1 MEVVTREVEA
11 VYENG
16 MLKLLGALPFTEH
29 QHVRATVSGLSGEP
43 LDAMTDHAF
52 LERAKK
58 EVAAADRVSTHEDV
72 RTMTASDSTSW
83 ADTIIAERADRF

>member
-1 MEVVTREVEA
+1 MDIMTREVDA

-16 MLKLLGALPFTEH
+16 TLKLLGALPFAER
-29 QHVRATVSGLSGEP
+29 QHVRVTVSGLSGDP
-43 LDAMTDHAF
+43 LDAMIDHAF

-58 EVAAADRVSTHEDV
+58 EVAAAGRVPTHEDV
-72 RTMTASDSTSW
+72 RKMTASDSTSW